1 MILLTDIDNGSSK
14 MIFASNLKRIMQ
26 EKNIKN
32 KDLATAV
39 GLSEPAISN
48 YITMFSMPRAELLS
62 KIAEALQV
70 SVDELI
76 RAPKTTL
83 REDATTPLQF
93 EVPLF
98 SAIISNSDQVYRN
111 DNFDGNFTVPFPV
124 FGDHNCYAV
133 KIYNDLLCSS
143 GIAHGSVVL
152 FAADTEVRNGQF
164 AAVLLKGEK
173 KVVIRRVTF
182 QKEKITLSTDES
194 FVSYS
199 NKKKDTEIEILGRVI
214 SATFSPNS

>member
-1 MILLTDIDNGSSK
+1 MKDIDNGSSK
-14 MIFASNLKRIMQ
+14 NIFAANLKRIMQ
-26 EKNIKN
+26 DKNIKN
-32 KDLATAV
+32 KDLANAV

-48 YITMFSMPRAELLS
+48 YITKISMPRAELLS

-83 REDATTPLQF
+83 REDATTTPQY

-98 SAIISNSDQVYRN
+98 SAILCSSDQVYRN
-111 DNFDGNFTVPFPV
+111 DNFDDSIKLPFPA

-143 GIAHGSVVL
+143 GIAHGSLVV
-152 FAADTEVRNGQF
+152 FAADTEVESGQF
-164 AAVLLKGEK
+164 AAVLLKDEK

-194 FVSYS
+194 SVSYS
-199 NKKKDTEIEILGRVI
+199 NKKKDAEIEILGRVI
-214 SATFSPNS
+214 TATFFPNS